1 MIYLYLFGTCFHFI
15 YVFMIIGKYI
25 SNIWW
30 TLQGII
36 ISGWGL
42 VGLFSEYNNV
52 YAELL
57 LAGLFLIVSIIL
69 KTNRSY
75 NIRILSQICL
85 ILYTIITSILIFML
99 VAVASPKVWCALV
112 LLIIGT
118 LNILISI
125 VDSFK
130 IFYAVKE

>member
-1 MIYLYLFGTCFHFI
+1 MACRDNI
-15 YVFMIIGKYI
+15 VKYI

-36 ISGWGL
+36 VSVWGL
-42 VGLFSEYNNV
+42 VGLFAEYNNV

-57 LAGLFLIVSIIL
+57 LAGLFPIVFTIL
-69 KTNRSY
+69 KNNRKY
-75 NIRILSQICL
+75 NIRLLSQVCL

>member
-1 MIYLYLFGTCFHFI
+1 MACRDNI
-15 YVFMIIGKYI
+15 VKYI

-36 ISGWGL
+36 ISVWGL
-42 VGLFSEYNNV
+42 VGLFAEYNNV

-57 LAGLFLIVSIIL
+57 LAGLFPIVFTIL
-69 KTNRSY
+69 KNNRKY
-75 NIRILSQICL
+75 NIRLLSQVCL
-85 ILYTIITSILIFML
+85 ILYTIITSIIIFML
-99 VAVASPKVWCALV
+99 VAVASPKVWFALV

-118 LNILISI
+118 LNILMSI

-130 IFYAVKE
+130 TFYSVKR

>member
-1 MIYLYLFGTCFHFI
+1 MECRDNIVKH
-15 YVFMIIGKYI
+15 I

-30 TLQGII
+30 TLQGIL

-42 VGLFSEYNNV
+42 VGLFAEYNNL

-57 LAGLFLIVSIIL
+57 LAGLFLIVFTIL
-69 KTNRSY
+69 RNNKRY
-75 NIRILSQICL
+75 NIRILSQVCL
-85 ILYTIITSILIFML
+85 ILYTIITSIIIFML

-112 LLIIGT
+112 LLIVGI

-130 IFYAVKE
+130 IFYSVKK